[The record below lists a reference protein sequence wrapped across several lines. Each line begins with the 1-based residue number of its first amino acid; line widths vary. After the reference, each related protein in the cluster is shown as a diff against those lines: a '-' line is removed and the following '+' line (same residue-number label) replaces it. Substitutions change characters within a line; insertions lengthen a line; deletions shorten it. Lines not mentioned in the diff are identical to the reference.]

1 MGGFMDC
8 CGLSDIGRKRSSNED
23 QFLIADVCKSMRV
36 HHTSLALDH
45 QTRLFGETQGKL
57 MLVADGMGGHEAG
70 ERASQLAIDGFVDYA
85 LNRLNWFMY
94 EGCETDEDFE
104 EQLRCALISC
114 QKRIDHE
121 VSAIPQR
128 RGMGSTLTL
137 AYIVWPKMFLVHV
150 GDTRCYLFRDGQLQ
164 QLTRD
169 HTLAELSEPAHQV
182 DLELEQDER
191 GNADE
196 EAEIRRPMSNVL
208 WNVIGG
214 DDAEPHPDASAIE
227 LAMGDTILLCSDGL
241 TNSITRK
248 QLKDTLSSDRNTAEM
263 CRQLIDEA
271 NSAGGSDN
279 ITVVIGRFLEHSEVE
294 LKLDAVELPIEAS
307 QPDTVDSEAPV
318 SVELLSTSCQLV
330 SRETPS

>member
-8 CGLSDIGRKRSSNED
+8 CGLSDIGRRRSSNED

-94 EGCETDEDFE
+94 DGCETDEDFE
-104 EQLRCALISC
+104 HQLKRALISC

-137 AYIVWPKMFLVHV
+137 AYIVWPKLFLVHV
-150 GDTRCYLFRDGQLQ
+150 GDTRCYFFRNGELQ

-169 HTLAELSEPAHQV
+169 HTLAELSQA
-182 DLELEQDER
+182 
-191 GNADE
+191 
-196 EAEIRRPMSNVL
+196 IRRGAPELKRPERDSRLNDDKQDDDELNLQEPMSNLL

-214 DDAEPHPDASAIE
+214 DGSQPHPDASAME
-227 LAMGDTILLCSDGL
+227 LAMGDSVLLCSDGL
-241 TNSITRK
+241 ANCVSRK
-248 QLKDTLSSDRNTAEM
+248 QLKETLSSDRTSAEM
-263 CRQLIDEA
+263 CQHLINEA
-271 NSAGGSDN
+271 NAAGGPDN
-279 ITVVIGRFLEHSEVE
+279 ITVVIGRFVEHEEVQPKLE
-294 LKLDAVELPIEAS
+294 AVELPIEAS
-307 QPDTVDSEAPV
+307 RAETVDFEDAVASPK
-318 SVELLSTSCQLV
+318 L
-330 SRETPS
+330 

>member
-1 MGGFMDC
+1 
-8 CGLSDIGRKRSSNED
+8 
-23 QFLIADVCKSMRV
+23 
-36 HHTSLALDH
+36 
-45 QTRLFGETQGKL
+45 
-57 MLVADGMGGHEAG
+57 
-70 ERASQLAIDGFVDYA
+70 VDYA

-104 EQLRCALISC
+104 EQLKRALISC

-150 GDTRCYLFRDGQLQ
+150 GDTRCYLSRGGQLQ

-169 HTLAELSEPAHQV
+169 HTLAELSESPREGNP
-182 DLELEQDER
+182 ELEHVEHA
-191 GNADE
+191 NAD
-196 EAEIRRPMSNVL
+196 AEIRRPMSSVL

-214 DDAEPHPDASAIE
+214 DDAEPHPDACAIE

-241 TNSITRK
+241 TNCVTRK
-248 QLKDTLSSDRNTAEM
+248 QLQETLSSDRNTAEM
-263 CRQLIDEA
+263 CQQLIDKA

-279 ITVVIGRFLEHSEVE
+279 ITVVIGRFVEHSEVE
-294 LKLDAVELPIEAS
+294 LKLEAVELPIDAS
-307 QPDTVDSEAPV
+307 QPDTVDFEDAV
-318 SVELLSTSCQLV
+318 SVE
-330 SRETPS
+330 PA